1 MVSAPH
7 LCSSVHGWLDHIHL
21 CTIGEERGVS
31 NTKENSSGTDL
42 RSPSHKKCVNISHM
56 QVDPLQMHVGDK
68 GKVGREEGGPKESK
82 SMVGNPV
89 SQPLT
94 PECAPD
100 RALSCKRGPTE
111 DLNNCVSVKGSH
123 LKHYLEAPLTY
134 SCGGTPLLDP
144 IPRSTVVSEEAETS
158 KHAEN
163 VEVFPTQQRPGGE
176 RDSQEVP
183 LNSNLA
189 HPAKKTHTQ
198 TQSTSL
204 SSSRCSQFQ
213 TGQPIAFL
221 LQPNLSCQLGSITL
235 PSNLDQITVLRK
247 VPATKCSTECHL
259 KDSSRDMAAESQPC
273 PQHLTVGR
281 ALAPETQL
289 SFKAL
294 KPMCCSASTKKNVI
308 AGKDGNLAEDAESR
322 LDAPAPLKQPAP
334 GSASLVPLS
343 LTPSSETCCS
353 SAEAHLTAQ
362 NRLLNEKGKCSLN
375 RSDKNISSPST
386 SLESPRGTEEQTEA
400 CPGEVKDIPLDLSS
414 KSKHQKNTVQ
424 VQKIL
429 QAGGH
434 LESKPNDTISPK
446 EVLQT
451 PASSF
456 VPNIP
461 YAVLSDTMANGGLP
475 KNSFTQLNHPVLEP
489 SVAWAKIQIQN
500 TKSPV
505 SLLGTYVGIA
515 NPVLAS
521 TLRTNDGKGIAFIE
535 DIQDLGRP
543 EIISIIDQGE
553 QPLSSR
559 KKASSRT
566 RDSKQRHYKIS
577 SNTHEAGLQ
586 QCQSKHASSNVI
598 LSTASPQVGVNGKLS
613 GGKQTVSRSPKSKQL
628 LPVRRLGASSQ
639 SPLKKVEEKVGRSK
653 SSSLKLETI
662 VEQGSLE
669 TSSNINKGCGNQAAT
684 EPRKSEGTVLTAGHR
699 DDPIQHTAKCT
710 SFTNERKRD
719 GRQDNCQPGR
729 IPTGL
734 TRNIA
739 ESTYNTTEKHHQDED
754 PETRDS
760 SVKSR
765 QTIRLQMSGDLGRIG
780 RGKKELIQLSGERE
794 KNGQQLVQGL
804 SPDSKVDGIGFSI
817 LNGQCSGREISIT
830 GGVSQTSSSEKVAI
844 NKNKK
849 CRMSK
854 QDEAQKEASK
864 KTTMGIVK
872 HKRKI
877 PIVKRKKQTK
887 KKNQLAPALEP
898 KLPESKGGKR
908 RQGGRCSVTVA
919 EALLH
924 LEAGN
929 VSSLPV
935 LRETAG
941 DTKLEPSSVI
951 PGWPPAPR
959 SSRGRRRTAKVE
971 AGGHSLTSRSA
982 TPSPSSARRPR
993 GRPRSSGL
1001 SNQAKC
1007 DAETAMRRSQRDTE
1021 PRKKRKRCR
1030 NRRYRN
1036 EEYVMERVKVGQ
1048 VTSKKSVSTR
1058 RAARG
1063 TTDPMRATPPC
1074 QPDGPSGCPKRPPLT
1089 RSGSSRCQDICSPP
1103 RLADKPS
1110 GKRKF
1115 KSKHLGRKE
1124 ERKKATPLQLKTKR
1138 GCLGKRPT
1146 PPIVCGSTPPA
1157 KRPSSVSPT
1166 TPNWRGGVE
1175 KARILKSPPGRVVP
1189 PEVRRLIVNKNAGE
1203 TLLQRASRL
1212 GYEEVVLYCLQK
1224 DPQELNRRDNAGYS
1238 ALHKACARGW
1248 AHIVQVLLDHGADVN
1263 CGAQDGTRPIHDA
1276 VVNDNLSVVWML
1288 LNHGADPTLATY
1300 SGQTALKLAQST
1312 NMQSFLMEYFAD
1324 QEGRPDQDPRLH
1336 WDFYSSILFE
1346 TEEKACWNFLLSVPE
1361 GDEGERGNGDKAVE
1375 AEAGDCLL
1383 FELSDEPHIPC
1394 YHIQVSLFQGYCNWF
1409 LLTDVLR
1416 RLKTSARLF
1425 QARYPH
1431 FQVVGVPCSELQ
1443 RQASVSQ
1450 LTPLPGNLQP
1460 AKELDD
1466 GLVQLVKCVPD
1477 LQRLLG
1483 STVHCLTREA
1493 STDSAGPWSRSPPPS
1508 LSAQPSP

>member
-1 MVSAPH
+1 MASTLVDEAESELFR
-7 LCSSVHGWLDHIHL
+7 LCSSVHGWLDHIRL

-31 NTKENSSGTDL
+31 NTKGNSPGTDL
-42 RSPSHKKCVNISHM
+42 QSPSHKKCVNISHM
-56 QVDPLQMHVGDK
+56 QVDPFQMHIGD
-68 GKVGREEGGPKESK
+68 VGREGSWPKESK
-82 SMVGNPV
+82 NMVDNPL
-89 SQPLT
+89 SQPLA
-94 PECAPD
+94 PECTPD
-100 RALSCKRGPTE
+100 RALSCRRGPTE
-111 DLNNCVSVKGSH
+111 DLNNHVSVKGSH

-134 SCGGTPLLDP
+134 PCSGTPLSDP
-144 IPRSTVVSEEAETS
+144 IPRSAVVSQEAEAT
-158 KHAEN
+158 KQAEN
-163 VEVFPTQQRPGGE
+163 VEVFPTQRRPGEE

-198 TQSTSL
+198 TQSP
-204 SSSRCSQFQ
+204 RCAQFQ
-213 TGQPIAFL
+213 AGQSIAFL
-221 LQPNLSCQLGSITL
+221 LQPNLASQLGSITI

-247 VPATKCSTECHL
+247 VPGTKFSTECHL
-259 KDSSRDMAAESQPC
+259 KGSSRDMAAEFRPC

-289 SFKAL
+289 AFKAL

-308 AGKDGNLAEDAESR
+308 AAKDDNLAEDAELR

-334 GSASLVPLS
+334 GSACLVPLA
-343 LTPSSETCCS
+343 LTPSSKTCCS
-353 SAEAHLTAQ
+353 SAEDHFTAQ
-362 NRLLNEKGKCSLN
+362 NRMPNEKDKCSLN
-375 RSDKNISSPST
+375 HSDKNTPPST
-386 SLESPRGTEEQTEA
+386 SLESPRRTEEHTEA
-400 CPGEVKDIPLDLSS
+400 CPGKVKDIPLDLSS
-414 KSKHQKNTVQ
+414 KLKLQKNTMQ
-424 VQKIL
+424 VQKTL
-429 QAGGH
+429 QAGCH
-434 LESKPNDTISPK
+434 LESEPNDTPK

-456 VPNIP
+456 VPNVP
-461 YAVLSDTMANGGLP
+461 YAGLSDTMANGALP

-489 SVAWAKIQIQN
+489 SVSWAKIQIQN

-521 TLRTNDGKGIAFIE
+521 TLRTKDGKGIAFLE

-543 EIISIIDQGE
+543 ETISIIDQGE
-553 QPLSSR
+553 QPLSS
-559 KKASSRT
+559 KKKGSSRS
-566 RDSKQRHYKIS
+566 RQKHRKFS
-577 SNTHEAGLQ
+577 SNTQDAGLQ
-586 QCQSKHASSNVI
+586 QCQSNASSKVI
-598 LSTASPQVGVNGKLS
+598 LSTVSPEVSVKGKLS
-613 GGKQTVSRSPKSKQL
+613 GGKQTVSHSPKSK
-628 LPVRRLGASSQ
+628 LPVRHLGASSQ

-653 SSSLKLETI
+653 SSSFKLETVI
-662 VEQGSLE
+662 EQGSLE
-669 TSSNINKGCGNQAAT
+669 TASNINTGCGHQAAT
-684 EPRKSEGTVLTAGHR
+684 EPRKSEG
-699 DDPIQHTAKCT
+699 KCT

-729 IPTGL
+729 I
-734 TRNIA
+734 
-739 ESTYNTTEKHHQDED
+739 ED

-760 SVKSR
+760 SENSR
-765 QTIRLQMSGDLGRIG
+765 PTIRLQMSGDLGRIG
-780 RGKKELIQLSGERE
+780 RGRKELIQVSGEIE

-804 SPDSKVDGIGFSI
+804 SADSTVDGIGFSI
-817 LNGQCSGREISIT
+817 LNGQCSGRKISRAN
-830 GGVSQTSSSEKVAI
+830 GLSQTSSSEKVAI

-849 CRMSK
+849 CRVSK
-854 QDEAQKEASK
+854 QDKAPKEASR

-872 HKRKI
+872 HRKKI
-877 PIVKRKKQTK
+877 PVVKRKKQTK
-887 KKNQLAPALEP
+887 KQKNQLAPVLEP
-898 KLPESKGGKR
+898 KLPEAKGGKS

-941 DTKLEPSSVI
+941 DIKLEPSSVI
-951 PGWPPAPR
+951 PGGPAAPR
-959 SSRGRRRTAKVE
+959 PRRGRRKTAKVE
-971 AGGHSLTSRSA
+971 AGSHSLTSRPA
-982 TPSPSSARRPR
+982 TPSPSLARRPR
-993 GRPRSSGL
+993 GRPRSNGL
-1001 SNQAKC
+1001 SNRAKC
-1007 DAETAMRRSQRDTE
+1007 DAERAMRRSQRDPE

-1030 NRRYRN
+1030 NRRYQN
-1036 EEYVMERVKVGQ
+1036 EEYIMEKEQVGQ
-1048 VTSKKSVSTR
+1048 ATSKKSTR

-1063 TTDPMRATPPC
+1063 TADPMRATPPC
-1074 QPDGPSGCPKRPPLT
+1074 QTDDPRGCPKRPLLT
-1089 RSGSSRCQDICSPP
+1089 RSGSSKCQDTCSTPK
-1103 RLADKPS
+1103 LADKPS

-1115 KSKHLGRKE
+1115 KSKHLGGKE
-1124 ERKKATPLQLKTKR
+1124 EGKKLKTKR
-1138 GCLGKRPT
+1138 GCLGKRPA
-1146 PPIVCGSTPPA
+1146 PPIVHGSTPPA
-1157 KRPSSVSPT
+1157 KRPSSASST

-1175 KARILKSPPGRVVP
+1175 KARTLESPPGRVVP
-1189 PEVRRLIVNKNAGE
+1189 PWVRRLIVNKNAGE

-1212 GYEEVVLYCLQK
+1212 GYEEVVLYCLER
-1224 DPQELNRRDNAGYS
+1224 DPQELNRRDNAGYT

-1312 NMQSFLMEYFAD
+1312 NMQSFLTEYFAD
-1324 QEGRPDQDPRLH
+1324 QDGRPEKDPRLR

-1346 TEEKACWNFLLSVPE
+1346 TEEKMCWDFLLSVPE
-1361 GDEGERGNGDKAVE
+1361 EDEGDRGNGGEAEEAEAEE

-1443 RQASVSQ
+1443 RQASASQ
-1450 LTPLPGNLQP
+1450 LTPLPGSLQP
-1460 AKELDD
+1460 AKDLDD
-1466 GLVQLVKCVPD
+1466 SLVQLVKCVPD

-1493 STDSAGPWSRSPPPS
+1493 STDSASPCSR
-1508 LSAQPSP
+1508 